1 MTREEFWMQ
10 MFLQKVDWT
19 VLDRSRFADTCL
31 AGFDERFPVKSE
43 SPAPHLEEESF
54 EWKDWDGALPLPAG
68 TRVEVVFR
76 NGETDNRQNVEDW
89 QWEHYQEDYDIVKYR
104 AIKD

>member
-1 MTREEFWMQ
+1 MTCEDFWTRA
-10 MFLQKVDWT
+10 FK
-19 VLDRSRFADTCL
+19 DRSNDFLEEDAVCADAAL
-31 AGFDERFPVKSE
+31 AEFDERFPVEIKT
-43 SPAPHLEEESF
+43 HLEDASF

-76 NGETDNRQNVEDW
+76 NGETDNKQNVGDW
-89 QWEHYQEDYDIVKYR
+89 QWEHYQDDYDIVKYR